1 MCAEKSATTDR
12 LITSQMLADKL
23 NKSRSTVQRQRT
35 SGTGPSYLRVNGSIL
50 YRESDVDLWLDRHR
64 QISTE
69 ALVEEQE
76 KPAPPEAEQSTPHD
90 GERWWEKRRGDG
102 GDQ

>member
-50 YRESDVDLWLDRHR
+50 YRESDVDLWLDQHIRT
-64 QISTE
+64 STTDDDSE
-69 ALVEEQE
+69 G
-76 KPAPPEAEQSTPHD
+76 D
-90 GERWWEKRRGDG
+90 RWWEERPGYG
-102 GDQ
+102 GDR